1 MPGGIIRKNREAKNF
16 TQDFVAR
23 EMGMSQNA
31 YSKIET
37 GSTTLTVHHLKELS
51 RIFQV
56 SIIDLINDDFEIH
69 SPNHI
74 KKQSV
79 SKDQLL
85 ISIENIKEKLS
96 KKHPSKHDFY
106 PILKTLLNTVEST
119 IQEIH

>member
-1 MPGGIIRKNREAKNF
+1 MPGTIIRKNREARNF

-23 EMGMSQNA
+23 EMNMSQNA

-37 GSTTLTVHHLKELS
+37 GSTNLTVHHLKELS

-56 SIIDLINDDFEIH
+56 SIIDLIRDDFEIH

-74 KKQSV
+74 KKLSV

-85 ISIENIKEKLS
+85 ISIDNIKLKLI
-96 KKHPSKHDFY
+96 KKHPLKHDFY
-106 PILKTLLNTVEST
+106 PVLMSLFNTIESA
-119 IQEIH
+119 IGEIH

>member
-1 MPGGIIRKNREAKNF
+1 MPGGIIKKNRESKNF

-23 EMGMSQNA
+23 EMDISQNA

-56 SIIDLINDDFEIH
+56 SILDLIKDDFEIH
-69 SPNHI
+69 SPNQI

-85 ISIENIKEKLS
+85 MVIDSIKERLTN
-96 KKHPSKHDFY
+96 KHPMKHDFY
-106 PILKTLLNTVEST
+106 PVLMSLFQTIENTIE
-119 IQEIH
+119 EIH

>member
-1 MPGGIIRKNREAKNF
+1 MPGGIIKKNRESKNF

-23 EMGMSQNA
+23 EMDISQNA

-56 SIIDLINDDFEIH
+56 SILDLIKDDFEIH
-69 SPNHI
+69 SPNQI

-85 ISIENIKEKLS
+85 MVIDSIKERLTN
-96 KKHPSKHDFY
+96 KHPMKHDFY
-106 PILKTLLNTVEST
+106 PVLMSLLHTVENT
-119 IQEIH
+119 IEEIH

>member
-1 MPGGIIRKNREAKNF
+1 MPASIIKKNRENKNF
-16 TQDFVAR
+16 TQDFVAKA
-23 EMGMSQNA
+23 MKISQNA

-56 SIIDLINDDFEIH
+56 SIVDLIRDDFEIH

-85 ISIENIKEKLS
+85 MSIDNIKDKLN
-96 KKHPSKHDFY
+96 KKHPMKHDFY
-106 PILKTLLNTVEST
+106 PVLMSLLHAVENTIEQV
-119 IQEIH
+119 H